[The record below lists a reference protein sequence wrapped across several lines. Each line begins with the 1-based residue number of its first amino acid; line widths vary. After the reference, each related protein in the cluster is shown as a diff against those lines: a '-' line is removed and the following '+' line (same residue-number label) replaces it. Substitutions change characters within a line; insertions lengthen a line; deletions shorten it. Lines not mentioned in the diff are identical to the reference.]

1 MEMQERGRLIR
12 TELANAVRERIPSL
26 QAAFDPL
33 FDDLAVEGS
42 DGIGRKTEAP
52 WVRFFSRAMS
62 PNPRE
67 GFYFVIHFA
76 ADGSAV
82 FFTVGCGSTIWSG
95 EDLRLISD
103 LELQKR
109 TTWARG
115 VIEQRWGTLNPF
127 VDEIVLGAKA
137 PLPRQFERAT
147 AIAKRLSVEELS
159 RADLDQILYD
169 GCERLS
175 AIYLAQLAGR
185 DLSPGEQDAEE
196 ITLIA
201 KPLRARRRSQGIGLT
216 GAQRKAVE
224 MRAMNLAKAYLVEL
238 GYECVDTS
246 ATKPYDLI
254 AKKQSVNLKIEV
266 KGTTSDICDSV
277 LMTRNEVDLHR
288 EERGKT
294 GLIIVSRIELN
305 RDGDNPSAT
314 GGTVEALLQWDI
326 DEWTAKPVAFE
337 IRRDKR

>member
-1 MEMQERGRLIR
+1 
-12 TELANAVRERIPSL
+12 
-26 QAAFDPL
+26 
-33 FDDLAVEGS
+33 
-42 DGIGRKTEAP
+42 
-52 WVRFFSRAMS
+52 
-62 PNPRE
+62 
-67 GFYFVIHFA
+67 
-76 ADGSAV
+76 
-82 FFTVGCGSTIWSG
+82 
-95 EDLRLISD
+95 
-103 LELQKR
+103 
-109 TTWARG
+109 
-115 VIEQRWGTLNPF
+115 
-127 VDEIVLGAKA
+127 
-137 PLPRQFERAT
+137 
-147 AIAKRLSVEELS
+147 
-159 RADLDQILYD
+159 
-169 GCERLS
+169 
-175 AIYLAQLAGR
+175 
-185 DLSPGEQDAEE
+185 
-196 ITLIA
+196 
-201 KPLRARRRSQGIGLT
+201 
-216 GAQRKAVE
+216 
-224 MRAMNLAKAYLVEL
+224 MNLAKAYLVEL